1 MYDTQNIRRVSYSA
15 SFEHVQLFGY
25 AIKQL
30 FKKLLYTELQESDA
44 LLTVLKS
51 LLPGEIEKLEQRTDS
66 GSASVDHD
74 NYLYLLRPFFD
85 KLSIDADKPLGT
97 SKGKLL
103 EEIVRELV
111 LNATNPSYEIF
122 NYQPQPTIF
131 IIDDAQYIDKESWQY
146 LHLLGSAPTSLVVM
160 AMRDPTLND
169 DELHGRMV
177 TLRDASTT
185 KHIHLTGL
193 CGIWMS
199 LGEPS
204 NVFFSPSIGLENRYL
219 TTLACQA
226 MFVQRIPKD
235 LEQLITRKSDK
246 FVVNEDVERQSESNS
261 SFARVTEVIHR
272 MSFNCSR
279 ISWPIKSFASRR
291 SMMTISTRSTSKDF
305 RSICGSVSHSTI
317 LQQAISKFSSNTSNL
332 KCVASVTWI
341 GINSGHI
348 PQSSRTSTLMSKLT
362 N

>member
-1 MYDTQNIRRVSYSA
+1 MSVFVFPMINREDEWNTILEYLEEVSNHACAATDCVLLTGSTGVGRSRLLAHVNEELMYDTQSIRRVSYSA

-44 LLTVLKS
+44 LLSVLQS
-51 LLPGEIEKLEQRTDS
+51 LLPGETETLEQRTDS
-66 GSASVDHD
+66 GSSSLDHD

-85 KLSIDADKPLGT
+85 KLSIDADKPLGA

-111 LNATNPSYEIF
+111 LNATNPAYEIF

-169 DELHGRMV
+169 DELHGRMM
-177 TLRDASTT
+177 TLRDATTT

-193 CGIWMS
+193 TYIWMLLGAPLNGFFLPS
-199 LGEPS
+199 L
-204 NVFFSPSIGLENRYL
+204 GLENRYL

-246 FVVNEDVERQSESNS
+246 FVVTMLKS
-261 SFARVTEVIHR
+261 SRLNRTRVSHV
-272 MSFNCSR
+272 SQ
-279 ISWPIKSFASRR
+279 R
-291 SMMTISTRSTSKDF
+291 SPTACRSTA
-305 RSICGSVSHSTI
+305 IGSLGQSNHSHRDD
-317 LQQAISKFSSNTSNL
+317 Q
-332 KCVASVTWI
+332 
-341 GINSGHI
+341 
-348 PQSSRTSTLMSKLT
+348 
-362 N
+362 